1 MNEYK
6 LLIIEDDKEY
16 LLDATSFAPTLV
28 NKEHFPYQIPNVKE
42 KVHKNT
48 IKKSRSKFFSILD
61 PKKWLKNCKSS
72 YNFGKQVTRKL
83 TEIVDL
89 KNAGVFERV
98 AENELAAQVD
108 VRPVGSTVGLERT
121 FDEVWRLLEQNN
133 VGSIGLH
140 GLGGVGK
147 TTLLTQINNKLS
159 NDLIGY
165 DVVIWVV
172 VSKDHNIEK
181 VQEKIGEKV
190 GLSHNET
197 WKNKSFDEKAIEI
210 WRVLSKKKFFLLLDD
225 VWERVDL
232 IKVGIPEPDQENGS
246 KLIFTTRFL
255 AVCGQ
260 MGAHKVIKVECL
272 SKDDAWKLF
281 KDKVGE
287 ETLDSHLEIRG
298 LAKQVV
304 DECEGLPL
312 ALITIGRA
320 MAYKMT
326 PKHWEYAIKVLQ
338 EFPHKLASMDKKVLY
353 PEDFEI
359 PIDELKDYWFCEGFL
374 DEFDNII
381 DARMQGE
388 DIINSLLNACLLER
402 CKDSAECVKM
412 HDVIRDMTL
421 WIACECEALEK
432 RFFVKTGLRAIK
444 AFDVENWEG
453 VISDGFFQ
461 FMCNLRVLNLSSN
474 YLLKELPQGIS
485 ELISLECLDLH
496 ETYISELPIQLNNC
510 RSLRNLTWLMFAPN
524 LTQLEVAWCERMKE
538 IIGEVSEV
546 ANVVGISNPSPFAK
560 LERLHLETLLELKSI
575 YWDALQFPCLREII
589 VLDCPKLKKLPLNCD
604 SAKGNQI
611 SIVGNE
617 EWWKQ
622 IFVERGERGE
632 ADSLSALEMSLLGWP
647 RCSPL
652 HVLLPIPSGMG
663 VFESIA
669 ENELAV
675 QVDVRPAGS
684 TVGLERIFDKVWCL
698 LEQNDV
704 GIIGLHGLGGV
715 GKTTLLT
722 QINNKLSNELI
733 GYDLVIWVV
742 VSKDHNIETVQEKIG
757 ENLGLSRGETWKNKS
772 FDKKAVEIWRV
783 LSRKKFVLLLDDVW
797 ERVDLIKV
805 GIPEPDQ
812 KNGSKLIFTTRSL
825 DVCGQ
830 MGAHKVIK
838 VECLSQDDA
847 WKLFEEKVGEE
858 TLDSHPD
865 IRELAKQ
872 VADECAGLPLALIT
886 IGRAMAYKT
895 MPKHWEYAIM
905 VLKEFPH
912 KLASMDKEVLPN
924 DTMRSCLLYCSL
936 YSEDFAIPID
946 ELKDYWFYEG
956 FLDEFNNIIDARM
969 QGEDIINSLLSACL
983 LERCEYTTKYV
994 KMHDVIRDMALWIAH
1009 ECEAPEKRF
1018 FVRTSTKAPDVEK
1031 LENWEGVISDGF
1043 FQFMRN
1049 LRVLNLSSNQNLH
1062 ELPLGISEL
1071 VSLECLDLRWT
1082 CILELPSQLSKLS
1095 KLKYLDLR
1103 GTTGLLKVRSCLRM
1117 EEIISEVSEVA
1128 NVVGISN
1135 PSPFAKLERLHLEHL
1150 PDLKSIYWDA
1160 LPFPCLREIRV
1171 SSCPKLKKLPLNCD
1185 SAKGNQINIAGT
1197 EKWWT
1202 EIVKTAIFGLEE
1214 DIDLYKIP

>member
-1 MNEYK
+1 MGNLCSVSISMEDTISRCWDFVAGQASYTSKLEANLKALSVEAAKLKARRDDVNQRLDLAEQQRMKPLNEVQLWLSSVQTAEAEAEVLIKDGPQQIQK
-6 LLIIEDDKEY
+6 LCV
-16 LLDATSFAPTLV
+16 AGC
-28 NKEHFPYQIPNVKE
+28 
-42 KVHKNT
+42 
-48 IKKSRSKFFSILD
+48 FS
-61 PKKWLKNCKSS
+61 KNCKSS
-72 YNFGKQVTRKL
+72 YNFGKQVSRKL
-83 TEIVDL
+83 AEIVDL
-89 KNAGVFERV
+89 KNA
-98 AENELAAQVD
+98 
-108 VRPVGSTVGLERT
+108 
-121 FDEVWRLLEQNN
+121 
-133 VGSIGLH
+133 
-140 GLGGVGK
+140 
-147 TTLLTQINNKLS
+147 
-159 NDLIGY
+159 
-165 DVVIWVV
+165 
-172 VSKDHNIEK
+172 
-181 VQEKIGEKV
+181 
-190 GLSHNET
+190 
-197 WKNKSFDEKAIEI
+197 
-210 WRVLSKKKFFLLLDD
+210 
-225 VWERVDL
+225 
-232 IKVGIPEPDQENGS
+232 
-246 KLIFTTRFL
+246 
-255 AVCGQ
+255 
-260 MGAHKVIKVECL
+260 
-272 SKDDAWKLF
+272 
-281 KDKVGE
+281 
-287 ETLDSHLEIRG
+287 
-298 LAKQVV
+298 
-304 DECEGLPL
+304 
-312 ALITIGRA
+312 
-320 MAYKMT
+320 
-326 PKHWEYAIKVLQ
+326 
-338 EFPHKLASMDKKVLY
+338 
-353 PEDFEI
+353 
-359 PIDELKDYWFCEGFL
+359 
-374 DEFDNII
+374 
-381 DARMQGE
+381 
-388 DIINSLLNACLLER
+388 
-402 CKDSAECVKM
+402 
-412 HDVIRDMTL
+412 
-421 WIACECEALEK
+421 
-432 RFFVKTGLRAIK
+432 
-444 AFDVENWEG
+444 
-453 VISDGFFQ
+453 
-461 FMCNLRVLNLSSN
+461 
-474 YLLKELPQGIS
+474 
-485 ELISLECLDLH
+485 
-496 ETYISELPIQLNNC
+496 
-510 RSLRNLTWLMFAPN
+510 
-524 LTQLEVAWCERMKE
+524 
-538 IIGEVSEV
+538 
-546 ANVVGISNPSPFAK
+546 
-560 LERLHLETLLELKSI
+560 
-575 YWDALQFPCLREII
+575 
-589 VLDCPKLKKLPLNCD
+589 
-604 SAKGNQI
+604 
-611 SIVGNE
+611 
-617 EWWKQ
+617 
-622 IFVERGERGE
+622 
-632 ADSLSALEMSLLGWP
+632 
-647 RCSPL
+647 
-652 HVLLPIPSGMG
+652 G

-733 GYDLVIWVV
+733 GYDVVIWVV

-912 KLASMDKEVLPN
+912 KLASMDKEVYILLKFSYDSLPN

-936 YSEDFAIPID
+936 YSEDFAILID

-956 FLDEFNNIIDARM
+956 FLNEFDNIIDARM

-1031 LENWEGVISDGF
+1031 LENWEGVRMSLMKSQITELRGTPKCPNLQTLFLKDNKLQVISDGF

-1103 GTTGLLKVRSCLRM
+1103 GTTGLVKIPRELICKFSMMQIFKIFLHNHVGIDIDSLIEELKCLQHLNVLWIEIRTDYALESLLSCHHLRGCTEGLHLRGWWKTKVLSVLFLENMERLENLEIKNFDSIEEMVARNIEKELGERRMIQTSLLFPTNSNTITPRFQALSKISINSCPKLKNLTWLIFAPNLTQLKVRSCLRM

-1202 EIVKTAIFGLEE
+1202 EVQWKDEVTRSTFLPSFK
-1214 DIDLYKIP
+1214 LRS